1 MEFDRLYEGLFG
13 GLPAELPGRSAHY
26 KMAPKPLDEARFL
39 TSKAKDA
46 RKSGVLILFYPE
58 QGNAAFPLI
67 KRPNYPGVH
76 SGQVALP
83 GGKMEESDPDLV
95 FTALREAQEEVGID
109 PAKVKIVGQLTELF
123 IPASRF
129 IVYPVIGL
137 MEEKPNWIPD
147 KKEVA
152 KVLPTK
158 VFDLT
163 KSETCKETQ
172 IPIPMIGTLDTP
184 FFDLHREIGWGAT
197 AMILGELVE
206 VLKSLK

>member
-1 MEFDRLYEGLFG
+1 MEFDRLYDRLSG
-13 GLPAELPGRSAHY
+13 GLPAELPGRKAHY
-26 KMAPKPLDEARFL
+26 KMAPKPIDEARFL
-39 TSKAKDA
+39 TSKTKDV

-58 QGNAAFPLI
+58 GGNAAFPLI
-67 KRPNYPGVH
+67 KRPNYQGVH

-83 GGKMEESDPDLV
+83 GGKMEENDPDLV

-109 PAKVKIVGQLTELF
+109 PANVKIVGQLTDLF

-129 IVYPVIGL
+129 LVFPVIGL
-137 MEEKPNWIPD
+137 IEKKPIWIPD

-152 KVLPTK
+152 KVLPTN

-163 KSETCKETQ
+163 KTETCKETQ
-172 IPIPMIGTLDTP
+172 IPIPMIGTLNAP
-184 FFDLHREIGWGAT
+184 FFDLHQEIVWGAT

-206 VLKSLK
+206 VLNSLK